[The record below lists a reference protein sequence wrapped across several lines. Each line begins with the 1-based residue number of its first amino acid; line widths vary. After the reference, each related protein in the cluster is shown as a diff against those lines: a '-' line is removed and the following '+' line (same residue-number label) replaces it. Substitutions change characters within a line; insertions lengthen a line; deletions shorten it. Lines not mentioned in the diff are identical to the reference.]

1 MNKDFFKQLNILYV
15 EDQEEIRNF
24 TSNIL
29 NSIVGNLTV
38 CSDGEE
44 GLESFKNN
52 PDIDLIIADINMPKM
67 NGLEMIK
74 RINEIN
80 SNIPSI
86 VTTAHTDS
94 SFYKKSIELGINSY
108 CLKPLDLYELIKNIT
123 KCLEHKFLK
132 KEIHSKEFDF
142 EDSTIELLNNQDS
155 LIAILEDGK
164 IVAKNDIFSK
174 NFKVFDINLEK
185 ILLDKELF
193 LPNKEELKNI
203 SWYEFISSLDKENV
217 LIKIKVVDV
226 TRIFKL
232 NVTKIEKEKTY
243 FLVSLFDITN
253 LNEKSNL
260 FEYKYNH
267 DLITGLYNLNRFHK
281 IFSIESKRVRRYRKD
296 LSLIKL
302 SVRNIDEK
310 IISYEDFL
318 NDISELIKNNI
329 REHDICF
336 KSEESTFLVLLP
348 ETDLDGALN
357 VSYKLEDI
365 LNTMLVNKKLPQH
378 SCFGV
383 VELKNDDNEELIL
396 QRVSSAL
403 NKALKSEEERVFY
416 F

>member
-29 NSIVGNLTV
+29 SSIVHNLII
-38 CSDGEE
+38 CNDGEE
-44 GLESFKNN
+44 GLEAFKNN
-52 PDIDLIIADINMPKM
+52 SNIDLIIADINMPKM

-74 RINEIN
+74 RINQIN
-80 SNIPSI
+80 SKIPSI

-132 KEIHSKEFDF
+132 KRLHSDEFNF
-142 EDSTIELLNNQDS
+142 NDSTLELLNKQDS
-155 LIAILEDGK
+155 LVAILKDGEV
-164 IVAKNDIFSK
+164 VAKNDIFSK

-185 ILLDKELF
+185 ILLDREQF
-193 LPNKEELKNI
+193 FSNIEDLKNT
-203 SWYEFISSLDKENV
+203 SWYEFISKLDSENV
-217 LIKIKVVDV
+217 LIKIKIADV

-232 NVTKIEKEKTY
+232 NVTKIEKEKAY

-267 DLITGLYNLNRFHK
+267 DLITGLYNLNKFHK

-302 SVRNIDEK
+302 CVKNIDEK

-318 NDISELIKNNI
+318 SDISDLIKNNI

-336 KSEESTFLVLLP
+336 KAEKSSFLVLLP

-365 LNTMLVNKKLPQH
+365 LNTMLANKKLSQH

-396 QRVSSAL
+396 QRVTLAL
-403 NKALKSEEERVFY
+403 NKALKSDDERVIY

>member
-29 NSIVGNLTV
+29 NSIIGKLFV
-38 CSDGEE
+38 CNDGEE

-94 SFYKKSIELGINSY
+94 SFYKKSIELGISSY

-132 KEIHSKEFDF
+132 NIIYTSNNKFD
-142 EDSTIELLNNQDS
+142 DSILELLNKQDS
-155 LIAILEDGK
+155 LVTIIEDGE
-164 IVAKNDIFSK
+164 IVAQNDIFSK

-185 ILLDKELF
+185 ILLDKEQF
-193 LPNKEELKNI
+193 STKEELKTTP
-203 SWYEFISSLDKENV
+203 WYEFISNLDNENV

-226 TRIFKL
+226 TRTFKL
-232 NVTKIEKEKTY
+232 NVTKIEKEKIY

-267 DLITGLYNLNRFHK
+267 DLITGLYNLNKFHK

-302 SVRNIDEK
+302 SVKNIDEK

-336 KSEESTFLVLLP
+336 KAEKSHFIVLLP

-357 VSYKLEDI
+357 VSYKLENI
-365 LNTMLVNKKLPQH
+365 LNTMLMNKKLSQH
-378 SCFGV
+378 SFFGV
-383 VELKNDDNEELIL
+383 VELKNDDNEDLIL
-396 QRVSSAL
+396 QRLSSAL
-403 NKALKSEEERVFY
+403 NKALENEEERIFY

>member
-29 NSIVGNLTV
+29 NAIVGNLIV
-38 CSDGEE
+38 SNNGEE
-44 GLESFKNN
+44 GLEAFKNN
-52 PDIDLIIADINMPKM
+52 SNIDLIIADINMPKM

-132 KEIHSKEFDF
+132 NIIHNSNYNFD
-142 EDSTIELLNNQDS
+142 DSIIELLNKQDS
-155 LIAILEDGK
+155 LVAVIEDGV
-164 IVAKNDIFSK
+164 IVAQNDIFSK

-185 ILLDKELF
+185 ILLDKEQF
-193 LPNKEELKNI
+193 STKEELKTTP
-203 SWYEFISSLDKENV
+203 WYEFIANLENENV
-217 LIKIKVVDV
+217 LIKVKVVDV
-226 TRIFKL
+226 TRTFKL
-232 NVTKIEKEKTY
+232 NVTKIEKEKRY

-267 DLITGLYNLNRFHK
+267 DLITGLYNLNKFHK

-302 SVRNIDEK
+302 SVQNIDEK

-336 KSEESTFLVLLP
+336 KVEKSSFLVLLP

-357 VSYKLEDI
+357 VSYKLENI
-365 LNTMLVNKKLPQH
+365 LNTMLSNKKLSQY

-383 VELKNDDNEELIL
+383 VELKNDDNEDLIL
-396 QRVSSAL
+396 QRVTSAL
-403 NKALKSEEERVFY
+403 NKALKSDEERVVY